1 MPAMIRKFHEAKQ
14 NNSPVV
20 LWGSGSPMREFLFVD
35 DLAKA
40 VVFMMEN
47 KTTDNLF
54 NVGFGE
60 DISIKDLSYL
70 IQEVVGHKG
79 EIVWDTSKPD
89 GTPKKLMDNSKIME
103 LGWKPEMNLRNG
115 IEATYNWF
123 LSNIEGYKKV
133 VING

>member
-1 MPAMIRKFHEAKQ
+1 MIRKFHEAKQ